1 MAISIP
7 KRIIRPAAATPRAA
21 AEGVKHHLGEI
32 AKLFDGAKV
41 TLVIRS
47 PAIDGDIIVGND
59 DFDLAVA
66 AIMQA
71 TREAGKTALIP
82 LGN

>member
-1 MAISIP
+1 MSISSP
-7 KRIIRPAAATPRAA
+7 KQLIVPAAATPRGA
-21 AEGVKHHLGEI
+21 AEGVKHHLAEI
-32 AKLFDGAKV
+32 AKLFDRPKL

-47 PAIDGDIIVGND
+47 NAIDGDIIVGND

-71 TREAGKTALIP
+71 TREFSRAAVIP